1 MADEKDLLVAKATPV
16 EEPDTGGKWKSGI
29 FDCCKY
35 GCCHK
40 ALLTAWCCAPIMLAQ
55 LLTRTKLTFLG
66 VPGDYTN
73 TFRNVLI
80 IGISVYIINSI
91 FQCTPDYPDFNEDG
105 SFKMDGDEIVMVPGD
120 CIDWQVN
127 LTNFLNFAYWL
138 YTLIC
143 LVRLRKVVRGKYEI
157 PDECCGKEDV
167 VCACCC
173 PCLTAVQIAH
183 QTADY
188 DSEPAYFFSKTG
200 LSETTEAIVV

>member
-1 MADEKDLLVAKATPV
+1 MDWSINSRSISIAHHSFAF
-16 EEPDTGGKWKSGI
+16 GS
-29 FDCCKY
+29 
-35 GCCHK
+35 
-40 ALLTAWCCAPIMLAQ
+40 LLTKSYSNCFRILFLPYQ